1 MINEEFKI
9 EKKEAQGYDPL
20 PENVYQVELLDITV
34 DNRPT
39 YDTRNKPDSEKVY
52 EKVFNFQF
60 TLLGGRDMKKG
71 EDLRGRNIW
80 QNFVPTF
87 LYISQ
92 KNGKNDLYQ
101 IIEAILGHEM
111 SPAEEA
117 NMDTAFLN
125 GLIGAQCRVLVKN
138 NTKGDKTYSNIE
150 NFLPIELEAPRLT
163 SEEKEKARVKK
174 ESQEAQHENTAPN
187 AEGVATVNGEEIN
200 VNNVDFG
207 GEQAAA

>member
-60 TLLGGRDMKKG
+60 TLLSGRDMKKG

-80 QNFVPTF
+80 QNYVATF
-87 LYISQ
+87 LYIG
-92 KNGKNDLYQ
+92 KNGKNTLYQ
-101 IIEAILGHEM
+101 IIEAIIGHEM

-138 NTKGDKTYSNIE
+138 NTKDGKTYSNIE
-150 NFLPIELEAPRLT
+150 NFLPIENEAPRLT

-174 ESQEAQHENTAPN
+174 ETQEEAHENTAPN
-187 AEGVATVNGEEIN
+187 AQGVATVNGEEID
-200 VNNVDFG
+200 VNAIPKF
-207 GEQAAA
+207 